1 MNVKKCAVVIVLF
14 IFSITNSFVTFA
26 SSKNDA
32 NIEMKTG
39 FEVEGY
45 DNPDLEAFS
54 SRIKLKLL
62 SSDYNGRIDNYD
74 VNENGEIVVAFNT
87 VLTEKKVCV
96 YNSLGQFQ
104 YGYSLMDFGT
114 IGVEWDGEN
123 VIVYSVRS
131 DYLILLDRYA
141 NILDKKKVVNTPANN
156 TYSHKILWETQR
168 EAGSH
173 TYQLKTSKIIKIDT
187 DGNKS
192 VIVDKSGA
200 YYSYLV
206 IIVSFVSFSII
217 EFTIVMIKMLKKRS
231 NGK

>member
-1 MNVKKCAVVIVLF
+1 MNVKKCVVVIVLF
-14 IFSITNSFVTFA
+14 IFAITNSFVAFG
-26 SSKNDA
+26 SSKNDTH
-32 NIEMKTG
+32 IEMKTG

-62 SSDYNGRIDNYD
+62 TSDCNEKIDNYD
-74 VNENGEIVVAFNT
+74 VNTSGEIVVACNT
-87 VLTEKKVCV
+87 ISTEKKVCV

-114 IGVEWDGEN
+114 IGVEWDGDN
-123 VIVYSVRS
+123 IIVYSVRS
-131 DYLILLDRYA
+131 DYLILLDRKA
-141 NILDKKKVVNTPANN
+141 NVLDKKKVLNTPANN

-173 TYQLKTSKIIKIDT
+173 TYQLKTSKIIKNDT
-187 DGNKS
+187 DGNES
-192 VIVDKSGA
+192 IIVDKSGA
-200 YYSYLV
+200 YYFHLV
-206 IIVSFVSFSII
+206 IIVLFVAFSVI

-231 NGK
+231 ICK